1 MKISNQEHYEKYYGR
16 KLLEDMP
23 MSVAEFARSHG
34 YHPSMSHVWIK
45 KFNFPAQNFRGRW
58 YIMSEEKARAF
69 LEWYQGSR
77 RKSRWDDA
85 ERTKV

>member
-1 MKISNQEHYEKYYGR
+1 MKTKSQLNYEKYCGR
-16 KLLEDMP
+16 KIPEDMP
-23 MSVAEFARSHG
+23 MLVSTFARLYG
-34 YHPSMSHVWIK
+34 YHPNMSYVWIK

-58 YIMSEEKARAF
+58 YIVSEEKALAF

-77 RKSRWDDA
+77 RKSRWDNA

>member
-1 MKISNQEHYEKYYGR
+1 MKTKAQQDYEKYYG
-16 KLLEDMP
+16 KKIPEDMP
-23 MSVAEFARSHG
+23 MTVAEFARQYG

-45 KFNFPAQNFRGRW
+45 KFNFPAQNLRGRW
-58 YIMSEEKARAF
+58 YIMSEEKALAF